1 MKKYMGVIIDKND
14 DIEQR
19 RVIPFSAFYPFF
31 RVLSLF
37 PRFIPFS
44 AFYPFFRVLSFFPR
58 FIPFSAFY
66 PFFRVLS
73 LFPRFIPFSA
83 FYPFFRVLSLFPC
96 FIPFSAFYPFFRV
109 LSLFP
114 LPQFR
119 ISVIPDPCFIP
130 TRCIDAIEMEEVLRD
145 FLKDVEYEGFE
156 MDDDES

>member
-1 MKKYMGVIIDKND
+1 MFYPFF
-14 DIEQR
+14 
-19 RVIPFSAFYPFF
+19 RVLSFFPRFILFSAFYPFF

-58 FIPFSAFY
+58 FILFSAFY

-73 LFPRFIPFSA
+73 PFPR
-83 FYPFFRVLSLFPC
+83 

-119 ISVIPDPCFIP
+119 NSVIPDPCFIP
-130 TRCIDAIEMEEVLRD
+130 TRISFGWVGERSFMIIVSC
-145 FLKDVEYEGFE
+145 FEGGFCKTYVRLFRLTVVRYNC
-156 MDDDES
+156 SLIHYRFS